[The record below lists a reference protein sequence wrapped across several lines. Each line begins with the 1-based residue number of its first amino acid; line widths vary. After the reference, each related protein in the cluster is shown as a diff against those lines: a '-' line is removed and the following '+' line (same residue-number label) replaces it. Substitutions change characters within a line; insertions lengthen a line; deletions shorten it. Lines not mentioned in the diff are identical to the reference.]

1 VGEKGEY
8 TTMLAWPKF
17 PEGVNFDWQI
27 IEGNGIPKSADPK
40 EAV

>member
-1 VGEKGEY
+1 
-8 TTMLAWPKF
+8 MLAWPKF